1 MMKKILLLVSLVF
14 LFTGCTPTL
23 GLGGGSMGAGKSMKA
38 GQGMSQGQSMRIANP
53 NVSSSQIS
61 LFD

>member
-1 MMKKILLLVSLVF
+1 MKNLPLLVSFVF

-38 GQGMSQGQSMRIANP
+38 GQGMSRGQSMRIANP
-53 NVSSSQIS
+53 NVSSS
-61 LFD
+61 

>member
-1 MMKKILLLVSLVF
+1 MMKKLLLLVSLVF

-23 GLGGGSMGAGKSMKA
+23 GLGGGSMGVGKSMKA